1 MKKGDAGLTDEQRAE
16 LAALVELPEDQID
29 TTDIPEVLD
38 WTHARR
44 ADLYRPIKQ
53 QITLRLDADILAWFR
68 ERFPGG
74 RGYQTDINRALREY
88 MDRVSWW
95 ETISASWR
103 AVDAVECVHEQGDT
117 KWVFRG
123 TSVPVS
129 TLLFEL
135 KSGATLER
143 YLAEHPGV
151 DRQKAEAV
159 LEYPADLMGM
169 LFASGRPEAGPA
181 AALNNS

>member
-16 LAALVELPEDQID
+16 LAALAALPEDQID

-53 QITLRLDADILAWFR
+53 QVTLRLDADILAWFK
-68 ERFPGG
+68 ERAPGG
-74 RGYQTDINRALREY
+74 RGYQTDINHALREH
-88 MDRVSWW
+88 MGRVSGW
-95 ETISASWR
+95 ETIAASWR
-103 AVDAVECVHEQGDT
+103 AADAVECVYEQNDA

-129 TLLFEL
+129 TLFFEL
-135 KSGATLER
+135 KSGATLEH
-143 YLAEHPGV
+143 YLAAHPGV
-151 DRQKAEAV
+151 DRQNAEAV
-159 LEYPADLMGM
+159 LVSPADLMGSP
-169 LFASGRPEAGPA
+169 FAPGRA
-181 AALNNS
+181 